1 MKPILN
7 LCALVLLALSLQAQ
21 AQAQAEPAAAPQAP
35 GAQGPEPQSTGP
47 AQQEQRAQAKREIE
61 AIVET
66 FKAAI
71 IAKDSATLKSLFL
84 PEHNSW
90 ILVSSDEEFRQR
102 KAKNPKL
109 KKLEPGT
116 YVEFAEQMSQGK
128 ERFEEKFS
136 NLKIE
141 TDGAIASVHFDFV
154 FLEDD
159 RTTGKGQ
166 EAWQL
171 VKTEQGWKINS
182 VIYSSY
188 PLK

>member
-1 MKPILN
+1 MKSILN
-7 LCALVLLALSLQAQ
+7 LCALALLALSLHAHAQ
-21 AQAQAEPAAAPQAP
+21 TAPAAAPQ
-35 GAQGPEPQSTGP
+35 GSDQH
-47 AQQEQRAQAKREIE
+47 EQDRRAQARREIE
-61 AIVET
+61 GIVET

-71 IAKDSATLKSLFL
+71 IAKDSATLKGLFL

-102 KAKNPKL
+102 KAKNPKF

-136 NLKIE
+136 NVKIE

-154 FLEDD
+154 FLEDE
-159 RTTGKGQ
+159 RMTGKGQ

-171 VKTEQGWKINS
+171 VKTEQGWKINA
-182 VIYSSY
+182 VVYSSY

>member
-1 MKPILN
+1 MKSILN
-7 LCALVLLALSLQAQ
+7 LCALALLALSLQAQ
-21 AQAQAEPAAAPQAP
+21 AQTAPAAAPEGP
-35 GAQGPEPQSTGP
+35 GAQGPEPQSAEPG
-47 AQQEQRAQAKREIE
+47 QQERRAQAKREIE
-61 AIVET
+61 AIVQT

-116 YVEFAEQMSQGK
+116 YVEFAEQMGQGK

-154 FLEDD
+154 FLEDE
-159 RTTGKGQ
+159 RVTGKGQ

-171 VKTEQGWKINS
+171 VKTEQGWKINA

>member
-1 MKPILN
+1 MKSIPN
-7 LCALVLLALSLQAQ
+7 LCALALLALSLHAPAQ
-21 AQAQAEPAAAPQAP
+21 TAP
-35 GAQGPEPQSTGP
+35 GAALQTSVPQGTDRH
-47 AQQEQRAQAKREIE
+47 EQDRRAQARREIE
-61 AIVET
+61 AVVET

-84 PEHNSW
+84 AEHNSW

-102 KAKNPKL
+102 RAKNPKL

-136 NLKIE
+136 NVKIE

-154 FLEDD
+154 FLEDE
-159 RTTGKGQ
+159 RITGKGQ

-171 VKTEQGWKINS
+171 VKTEQGWKINA
-182 VIYSSY
+182 VVYSSY